1 MVRQDWPEGSAA
13 DPDAARARYEQ
24 DLREARGAGREALRA
39 GLADAHV
46 GLGLV
51 LAVAVAVG
59 CFKGVGPG
67 ALVLSAFLVLFCAL
81 LAGRVAGGARGRDLV
96 RPRSRWDCG
105 LAPWF

>member
-59 CFKGVGPG
+59 CFKGAGPG

-81 LAGRVAGGARGRDLV
+81 LAGRFAAGARGRDLV
-96 RPRSRWDCG
+96 RRSYLLTFGW
-105 LAPWF
+105 AQWF